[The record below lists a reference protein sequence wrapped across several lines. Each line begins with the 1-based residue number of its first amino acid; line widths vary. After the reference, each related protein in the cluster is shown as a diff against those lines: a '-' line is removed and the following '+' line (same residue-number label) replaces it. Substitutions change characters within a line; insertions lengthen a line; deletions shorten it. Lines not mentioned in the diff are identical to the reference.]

1 MVESGEE
8 VISELPVEVVQRLRT
23 VATALQ
29 TKCEMVCNRAREV
42 RVPGEQEI
50 FSRDKVK
57 TDICTRVTVIRYKT
71 KYTICI
77 YHFWSKGLSHCSR
90 QSSSSL

>member
-29 TKCEMVCNRAREV
+29 TKCEMVRHRAREV
-42 RVPGEQEI
+42 GVPGKQGI
-50 FSRDKVK
+50 FLRDKVK
-57 TDICTRVTVIRYKT
+57 TDI
-71 KYTICI
+71 
-77 YHFWSKGLSHCSR
+77 
-90 QSSSSL
+90 SSVLL

>member
-8 VISELPVEVVQRLRT
+8 VISELPIEVVQRLRT

-29 TKCEMVCNRAREV
+29 TKCEMVRHRAREV

-50 FSRDKVK
+50 FSRDRVK
-57 TDICTRVTVIRYKT
+57 KDISTCVTVIP
-71 KYTICI
+71 
-77 YHFWSKGLSHCSR
+77 
-90 QSSSSL
+90 